1 MLSCLRA
8 LGINVAA
15 TGVEFEGLVLE
26 MARGVAIV
34 TADSASLLSRRFSR
48 STPAEDD
55 VDAQSISLSSLSFSA
70 KEFEE

>member
-1 MLSCLRA
+1 MLSCLGT

-15 TGVEFEGLVLE
+15 TGVEFEGLVLV

-48 STPAEDD
+48 GTAAEDD
-55 VDAQSISLSSLSFSA
+55 VDAQSISLSS
-70 KEFEE
+70 